1 MPAVAVGVLGGVD
14 AELVAGELGCFLV
27 VGGGVGSGDAGWQG
41 HQVQ

>member
-14 AELVAGELGCFLV
+14 AELVAGELGCLLV
-27 VGGGVGSGDAGWQG
+27 VGGGIDSGGAGRQG